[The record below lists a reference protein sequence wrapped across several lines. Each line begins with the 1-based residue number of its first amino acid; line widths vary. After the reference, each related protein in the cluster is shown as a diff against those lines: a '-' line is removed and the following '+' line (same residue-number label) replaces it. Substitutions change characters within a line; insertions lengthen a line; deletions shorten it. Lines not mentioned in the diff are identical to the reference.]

1 MVYLHT
7 MQKELRT
14 KAIKMRVTEHLSYSA
29 ISKALDVPKST
40 LSYWLREYPLSE
52 ERILELRRKGWSK
65 GEASR
70 ERYRNTMRK
79 KKEVKDEEEYKHWL
93 KYFKKTSKKDLMI
106 AGLMLY
112 VGEGGKKKDSQ
123 LTLANT
129 DPEVIELFLLWI
141 EKCFQI
147 PRSEVRIQLHLYE
160 SMNLDKEQKVWQDTL
175 RLKKEQF
182 YKSSVRKLQP
192 HSFTYSSSHGHGT
205 CSVYVFGTERRRAVA
220 MATKAFLELLKK

>member
-1 MVYLHT
+1 
-7 MQKELRT
+7 
-14 KAIKMRVTEHLSYSA
+14 MRVTKQMSYLA
-29 ISKALDVPKST
+29 ISKALGVPKST

-52 ERILELRRKGWSK
+52 EKILELRRKGWTK

-79 KKEVKDEEEYKHWL
+79 KKEIKDEKEYKHWL
-93 KYFKKTSKKDLMI
+93 KIFKKTTRRDLLI

-112 VGEGGKKKDSQ
+112 LGEGGKKKSSQ

-129 DPEVIELFLLWI
+129 DPEVITLFLHWL

-160 SMNLDKEQKVWQDTL
+160 SMNLDKEQKIWQDTL
-175 RLKKEQF
+175 RLKKDQF
-182 YKSSVRKLQP
+182 YKSSVRKLKP

-220 MATKAFLELLKK
+220 MATKAFLEQLKK